1 MVTLKNP
8 PSLVP
13 DVINSMPNSDNS
25 YPQNPVPTGSFAT
38 LENRIR
44 YLEVFFFFQIKYIV
58 DVDMSPDKTNICN

>member
-44 YLEVFFFFQIKYIV
+44 YLEVFFFFL
-58 DVDMSPDKTNICN
+58 DKVHS